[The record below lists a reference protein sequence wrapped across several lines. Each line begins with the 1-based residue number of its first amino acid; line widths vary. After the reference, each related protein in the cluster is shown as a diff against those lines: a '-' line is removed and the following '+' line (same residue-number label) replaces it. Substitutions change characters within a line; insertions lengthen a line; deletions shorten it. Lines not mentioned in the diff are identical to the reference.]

1 MPQVIV
7 IPTGADNYT
16 YLLTSRD
23 HAVIIDPGEALP
35 VLRAL
40 RAHRLTADAI
50 LLTHHH
56 ADHCAGVTALT
67 AQLACPVYGY
77 PDARLPV
84 VTRALRDRER
94 IAPAIAGIEVIHT
107 PGHTATSVCY
117 RVVSSPAIVFT
128 GDTLFTG
135 GCGRLCEAT
144 PATMYA
150 SLCTLAA
157 LPTTT
162 QLYCGH
168 RYGAENC
175 RFALSLEPHNTNLH
189 LRLQHLRRTG
199 GRDVPSSL
207 AHELCCNPF
216 LRCAETSLKE
226 ALGMPD
232 ADPVEIFSLLRK
244 RKDRFR

>member
-16 YLLTSRD
+16 YLLASRD
-23 HAVIIDPGEALP
+23 RAVIVDPGETLP

-40 RAHRLTADAI
+40 QAHRLTATAI

-56 ADHCAGVTALT
+56 ADHCAGAAEL
-67 AQLACPVYGY
+67 AAHRACPVYGY

-84 VTRALRDRER
+84 VTRPVHDQDR
-94 IAPAIAGIEVIHT
+94 IAPAIAGIEVMHT

-117 RVVSSPAIVFT
+117 RVVSSPVIVFT

-135 GCGRLCEAT
+135 GCGRLCEGA

-150 SLCTLAA
+150 SLCALAA
-157 LPTTT
+157 LPRTTL
-162 QLYCGH
+162 LYGGH
-168 RYGAENC
+168 RYGVENC
-175 RFALSLEPHNTNLH
+175 RFALSIEPRNSALH
-189 LRLQHLRRTG
+189 RRLQRFRRNG

-207 AHELCCNPF
+207 ADELRCNPF
-216 LRCAETSLKE
+216 LRCAQKPLKQ

-232 ADPVEIFSLLRK
+232 ADSVDVFNRLRS